1 MVIRE
6 FRTPTNIKS
15 ILTMK
20 RSIIH
25 CLAGLAF
32 AATSAVAQDEKKAEA
47 AKPEA
52 AKPAPPKETTEHRD
66 PKIVSYLIGADIGA
80 NMKRND
86 IELDVE
92 RFTAGLKAALAES
105 ELEFSQEDTRRILQA
120 FSQDRQT
127 AMRKKQQL
135 DAFGL
140 KTVEEWDALAAKNKA
155 DGAAFLAENGKKE
168 GVKTLPSGLQYQVIK
183 AGEGAIPKST
193 DRVKAI
199 YKGTLADGTVFD
211 ESRGG
216 NPTQFSVRGVIKGW
230 TEALQMM
237 PVGSKWKLFIPG
249 DLAYGDTGRRPPIGP
264 NQMLLFDIELTEI
277 SKPISATTP
286 PVRAPSVTPGTK
298 TPRIDPKTGKP
309 RKPITA
315 TTPPVAV
322 EFPKE
327 KGGKIK
333 VTPVDPKTGEPTGES
348 KFIEPKGEPKKEV
361 NGEVPEKKK

>member
-1 MVIRE
+1 
-6 FRTPTNIKS
+6 
-15 ILTMK
+15 MK
-20 RSIIH
+20 RPLTL
-25 CLAGLAF
+25 CLAGVAL
-32 AATSAVAQDEKKAEA
+32 AATSVAQDDKKADP

-52 AKPAPPKETTEHRD
+52 PKETTEHKD
-66 PKIVSYLIGADIGA
+66 PKVVSYLIGADIGA

-86 IELDVE
+86 ISLDVE
-92 RFTAGLKAALAES
+92 RFTAGLKAALDGG
-105 ELEFSQEDTRRILQA
+105 ELEFSEEDKRRILQA
-120 FSQDRQT
+120 FSQERQ
-127 AMRKKQQL
+127 AEMRKKQQL
-135 DAFGL
+135 EAFGL
-140 KTVEEWDALAAKNKA
+140 ETVEEWDALAAKNKEE
-155 DGAAFLAENGKKE
+155 GAAFLAENAKKE
-168 GVKTLPSGLQYQVIK
+168 GVKSLPSGLQYQIITEGD
-183 AGEGAIPKST
+183 GEVPKST

-199 YKGTLADGTVFD
+199 YKGTLIDGTVFD

-249 DLAYGDTGRRPPIGP
+249 ELAYGESGRRPPIGP
-264 NQMLLFDIELTEI
+264 NQTLLFDIELVEI
-277 SKPISATTP
+277 TKPISATTP

-298 TPRIDPKTGKP
+298 TTRIDPKTGKP

-333 VTPVDPKTGEPTGES
+333 VTPVDPETGEPTGES
-348 KFIEPKGEPKKEV
+348 KFIEPKNSDKAESDKPAEEPSEKKE
-361 NGEVPEKKK
+361 